1 MKFTNYLI
9 LTAKLT
15 SRKIAMEKLLTEQKA
30 GVVMD
35 WKERLS
41 TLLEGE
47 IQTLD
52 VRLICIKDKEKW
64 FLKRLRAIV
73 FHSGPSIPEQIR
85 YPSYLFL
92 RGKMS
97 SSDFLQLISDLTTRS
112 TLSQEEL
119 NKLSDEEKL
128 KKFRFNEWDIFC
140 EYANISYRDHSRGN
154 SRWGLGNYALPSW
167 NFDGTLYPDLQE
179 SQEPLIASEAPY
191 FFPRP
196 IDGEAWYLYEKA
208 LPSQNDSL
216 FVIEISIEDDRAFF
230 NGIDIEEETS
240 LVRCRCEGKL
250 LSQSIIHLYTNS
262 PQVESKQAE
271 GEIVFQL
278 QGQPTIIS
286 LALTYAADTWLDRRD
301 INLLYPK
308 LGIPKDVNI
317 IARSDYSTYQ
327 EEIANRIATEGENM
341 TLEFKS
347 RLDEGEGIEKNRL
360 LQSVV
365 AFANTKGGTILLGVA
380 KDGQVLGLVP
390 NDTKDT
396 VVRKIDGNVSPVP
409 YFEVTPQEQE
419 GKPILV
425 IHVREGTIKPCA
437 LMVNTNKPLYY
448 VRMDGSN
455 KLAKPED
462 IWQMCREQGQNR
474 INDPM
479 SLMYRQPYIG

>member
-1 MKFTNYLI
+1 
-9 LTAKLT
+9 
-15 SRKIAMEKLLTEQKA
+15 
-30 GVVMD
+30 MD
-35 WKERLS
+35 WIERLS

-52 VRLICIKDKEKW
+52 VRLICIRNNEKW

-73 FHSGPSIPEQIR
+73 FHSEPSIPEQIR

-97 SSDFLQLISDLTTRS
+97 SLDFLQLISDLTTRS

-119 NKLSDEEKL
+119 DKLSYEEKL
-128 KKFRFNEWDIFC
+128 KKFRFKEWDIFC
-140 EYANISYRDHSRGN
+140 ESANVSYRGHSRGN
-154 SRWGLGNYALPSW
+154 SSWGLGDYALPSW

-208 LPSQNDSL
+208 LRSPNDGLSD
-216 FVIEISIEDDRAFF
+216 IEISIEDGRAFF

-240 LVRCRCEGKL
+240 IVQCRCEGKL
-250 LSQSIIHLYTNS
+250 LSQSSIRLYTNTNS

-271 GEIVFQL
+271 GEVVFQL

-286 LALTYAADTWLDRRD
+286 LALTYADTWLDRRD
-301 INLLYPK
+301 INLAYPRYA
-308 LGIPKDVNI
+308 IPKDVNI

-327 EEIANRIATEGENM
+327 EEIANMLATQGENM

-347 RLDEGEGIEKNRL
+347 TLDEGGGLEKNRF

-365 AFANTKGGTILLGVA
+365 AFANTRGGTILLGVA
-380 KDGQVLGLVP
+380 NDGQVLGLDP

-396 VVRKIDGNVSPVP
+396 VVRKIDSNVSPVP
-409 YFEVTPQEQE
+409 YFEVIPQEQE

-425 IHVREGTIKPCA
+425 ILVRQGTIKPCA
-437 LMVNTNKPLYY
+437 LMVNKNKPQYY

-462 IWQMCREQGQNR
+462 IWQMCREQGQGS

-479 SLMYRQPYIG
+479 SLRFQQPYMG